1 MNPNIPM
8 VANLDQLWFLFECV
22 RYYRGSKITF
32 EEAKQRILT
41 VLPSY
46 WDRIK
51 ASIMVIPRLDHL
63 LTALVA
69 MEAYYRD
76 NWTTF
81 RHYEPPNDS
90 VELEPRKT
98 QMETNQMLPI
108 ISKTSSSFSK
118 PTNLDLTLATATP
131 RKETMETSALI
142 KSPFT
147 QLEEN
152 PDPSP
157 ASTSKP

>member
-1 MNPNIPM
+1 
-8 VANLDQLWFLFECV
+8 
-22 RYYRGSKITF
+22 
-32 EEAKQRILT
+32 
-41 VLPSY
+41 
-46 WDRIK
+46 
-51 ASIMVIPRLDHL
+51 
-63 LTALVA
+63 

-90 VELEPRKT
+90 VELEPRKIEMKT
-98 QMETNQMLPI
+98 DQMLPI
-108 ISKTSSSFSK
+108 ISKPSSSFSK
-118 PTNLDLTLATATP
+118 PTNLDLTLATLTP

-157 ASTSKP
+157 ASTSKL